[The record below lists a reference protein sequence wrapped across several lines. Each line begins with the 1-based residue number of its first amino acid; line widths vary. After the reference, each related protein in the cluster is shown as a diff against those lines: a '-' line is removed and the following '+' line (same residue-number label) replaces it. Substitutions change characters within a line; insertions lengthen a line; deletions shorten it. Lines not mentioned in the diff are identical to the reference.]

1 MIPEIWMWLLTTGM
15 AVGAITVYGIAT
27 LQFRLGDQTLEVVA
41 LGVPFRTIP
50 YADIEA
56 ADRDG
61 SLFREHW
68 ASFRLKSRITLRL
81 RWGKRRTIVITP
93 PDPDAFLLDLRS
105 RLRVVASGETSQPP
119 RRQGSQEDSGS

>member
-1 MIPEIWMWLLTTGM
+1 MIPEVWVWILATGGT
-15 AVGAITVYGIAT
+15 AGAITVYGIAT
-27 LQFRLGDQTLEVVA
+27 LKFRLGDQALEIVA

-56 ADRDG
+56 ADRGG

-68 ASFRLKSRITLRL
+68 VSFRLKNRITLRL
-81 RWGKRRTIVITP
+81 RRGNRRTIVITP

-105 RLRVVASGETSQPP
+105 RLQAAPFRESN
-119 RRQGSQEDSGS
+119 